1 MKKPNRDLL
10 VLFKQGELSPHA
22 MDLEVSRLHQMLF
35 DVEQMDNFIPTH
47 ELIDLNRYRI
57 EKGYVP
63 IIRHIRS
70 RKEIP
75 FVFLNSLN

>member
-1 MKKPNRDLL
+1 MKKSNRDLL
-10 VLFKQGELSPHA
+10 VLFKQGELSPQD
-22 MDLEVSRLHQMLF
+22 MDLEVGRLHQILY
-35 DVEQMDNFIPTH
+35 DVEKMDNFISTH

-63 IIRHIRS
+63 IARYIRS

>member
-1 MKKPNRDLL
+1 MKKPNRDLM
-10 VLFKQGELSPHA
+10 VCFKQGLMSPQD
-22 MDLEVSRLHQMLF
+22 MDLEVSRLHQMLY
-35 DVEQMDNFIPTH
+35 DVEKMDNFISTH
-47 ELIDLNRYRI
+47 ELIDVNRYRV